1 MDFHIITEC
10 FVDTKLIKSLVPPT
24 KNSYNH
30 QKAVSMVEKTMKTK
44 FDDEFA
50 VGIIDRDK
58 NELAYLSE
66 FDSVFCHD
74 KPGGKPQIELFKHRE
89 KHHYI
94 IVHTNMER
102 WILDCVDEAKID
114 LKDFG

>member
-44 FDDEFA
+44 FDDKFA

-58 NELAYLSE
+58 NELAYLAE
-66 FDSVFCHD
+66 FDSVFCFNKSD
-74 KPGGKPQIELFKHRE
+74 GKPQIE
-89 KHHYI
+89 
-94 IVHTNMER
+94 
-102 WILDCVDEAKID
+102 
-114 LKDFG
+114 